1 MEWLIMIYIFGKFW
15 TFLQSGSTAHGAE
28 NKMASL
34 KHIGTIESDQ
44 EIEDYESDG
53 SGKEDEK
60 VQYCFLIRFS
70 YFVCKFLIKC

>member
-1 MEWLIMIYIFGKFW
+1 
-15 TFLQSGSTAHGAE
+15 
-28 NKMASL
+28 MASL

-44 EIEDYESDG
+44 EIEDYEGDG